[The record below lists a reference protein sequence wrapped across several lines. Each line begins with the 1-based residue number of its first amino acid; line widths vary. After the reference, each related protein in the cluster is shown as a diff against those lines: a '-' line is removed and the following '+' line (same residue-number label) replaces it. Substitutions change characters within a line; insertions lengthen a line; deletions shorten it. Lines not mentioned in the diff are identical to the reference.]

1 MVANVNLDRV
11 EITNNKSRNM
21 QLYLEVETKLTD
33 NLVSSLATSINC
45 SFNLQP
51 GLSQFCA
58 TCPEILDA
66 ELTIGLI
73 STQLAASALKEGG

>member
-1 MVANVNLDRV
+1 MLANVNLDRV
-11 EITNNKSRNM
+11 KITNNKSRNM
-21 QLYLEVETKLTD
+21 QLCIEVETKLTD
-33 NLVSSLATSINC
+33 NLVSSLAASINR

-58 TCPEILDA
+58 PCPEILDA
-66 ELTIGLI
+66 ELAIGLI